1 MALEVSM
8 SGPVAMVESLRTT
21 ATVTAMPPV
30 SLLLAS
36 AVPVRMVTFH
46 GILNSAAQLW
56 PPHIVLA
63 VADRERGR

>member
-8 SGPVAMVESLRTT
+8 SGPVEMVESLRTT

-30 SLLLAS
+30 SLLLVS

-56 PPHIVLA
+56 PPHIVLV
-63 VADRERGR
+63 VAGRERER

>member
-21 ATVTAMPPV
+21 ATAMAMPPA
-30 SLLLAS
+30 SLLSVL

-56 PPHIVLA
+56 PPRIVLA
-63 VADRERGR
+63 VAGRERGR